1 MYNSIQKVK
10 TIHILLLKIAP
21 SKTFHDLT
29 GREGRAD
36 QNNKSHCIIVL
47 PPQICNSV
55 QKKSKTI
62 RSLRK
67 ILSCKESCNLIAQSD
82 FDNIAQTRFPP

>member
-1 MYNSIQKVK
+1 MRHIKIKNHYIILLLPEMYNSIQKVK

-47 PPQICNSV
+47 PPQMSNYSV
-55 QKKSKTI
+55 WEK
-62 RSLRK
+62 
-67 ILSCKESCNLIAQSD
+67 
-82 FDNIAQTRFPP
+82 